1 MKLFLKLLPGFRG
14 MPALLPDSDNMQYII
29 TIICT
34 VLATYVRHRYAR
46 HSLYY
51 FFSLL
56 SIYLKRIVGNV
67 WGHIMHRR
75 QLHLIEYL
83 GCFLYLSMILRALLA

>member
-1 MKLFLKLLPGFRG
+1 MKLFLKLLPRFRG

-51 FFSLL
+51 FF
-56 SIYLKRIVGNV
+56 
-67 WGHIMHRR
+67 
-75 QLHLIEYL
+75 
-83 GCFLYLSMILRALLA
+83 